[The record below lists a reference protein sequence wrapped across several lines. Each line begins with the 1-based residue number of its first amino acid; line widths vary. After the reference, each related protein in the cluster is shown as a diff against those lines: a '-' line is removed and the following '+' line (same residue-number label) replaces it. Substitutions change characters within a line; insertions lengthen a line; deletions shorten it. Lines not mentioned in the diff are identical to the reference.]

1 LIRSVGAVESNDDVN
16 VWHRT
21 FAVAAFNRSWDLI
34 DRVDRSPGED
44 AELLS
49 AVFASRF
56 HWEAI
61 GNDENKVVGDWQ
73 IAHAASHL
81 DLPQI
86 AMSFATAALERAQAT
101 GRTDWLLASCYE
113 GVARAHAIAGDT
125 NERDRHIE
133 LARAVLETVDD
144 PEDRELIESQLN
156 TIP

>member
-1 LIRSVGAVESNDDVN
+1 MDSNAVADA
-16 VWHRT
+16 WHRT

-34 DRVDRSPGED
+34 DKADRSPAED
-44 AELLS
+44 AELLT

-56 HWEAI
+56 HWEPI
-61 GNDENKVVGDWQ
+61 GDDENKAVGDWQ

-86 AMSFATAALERAQAT
+86 ALTFATSALERAQAA

-113 GVARAHAIAGDT
+113 GVARAHAIAGDRD
-125 NERDRHIE
+125 ERDRYVE
-133 LARAVLETVDD
+133 LARAVLAGVDD
-144 PEDRELIESQLN
+144 PDDRDLIESQLS